1 MPTEDEACGFMPTAH
16 PIEVYSSSNSSLP
29 TNISSKKKKEKDR
42 EAKACQRRT
51 VHTDGRSQLE
61 NETSK
66 FFIIGQFLRKKCT
79 QIVMQVFPSS
89 SFRSCEESNG
99 ASPDNNKNSFVCKGI
114 SLLSISVFVSFSSS

>member
-29 TNISSKKKKEKDR
+29 TNISSKKEKDG

-61 NETSK
+61 NEAS
-66 FFIIGQFLRKKCT
+66 IFL
-79 QIVMQVFPSS
+79 
-89 SFRSCEESNG
+89 N
-99 ASPDNNKNSFVCKGI
+99 I
-114 SLLSISVFVSFSSS
+114 SQ